1 MQLDRLRPALPYVA
15 GLIIAAALYQW
26 AGRIAYTPRGNELG
40 PDVWPKLAIGLLAAA
55 CLAEIVRILFRG
67 KGGTAVAAEPAEPAE
82 ETEPP
87 RQTRALIGGIL
98 LILAYAVLVPVLGF
112 LLATLLFMVAFM
124 YHAGYRA
131 HAAIWGVSVSATVV
145 IALLFQ
151 RFAYLSLPRGIPPF
165 DGFTDLIRIMLGG

>member
-1 MQLDRLRPALPYVA
+1 MQLDRLRPVLPYVA
-15 GLIIAAALYQW
+15 GLIIAVALYQW

-55 CLAEIVRILFRG
+55 CLAEIVRIVFRG
-67 KGGTAVAAEPAEPAE
+67 KSGTAAAAEPAEKI
-82 ETEPP
+82 EPP

-131 HAAIWGVSVSATVV
+131 HVAIWGVSVSATVV